1 MELGSRFISIYDF
14 ILLPIY
20 VLIVYFLARRAKEKY
35 IEERPEYK
43 YYIAG
48 LLAKIGGG
56 ILFTLIYVYYYGAGD
71 TTNYFV
77 SAKAISRLF
86 FEEPLVA
93 AKIMLG
99 NNTLETWIH
108 FNADTGHP
116 LSVMFLYKP
125 QAFAVMRLLVP
136 FTMLGMNFIIPSA
149 IVLAYFAYAG
159 IWKFYS
165 LLSRLYPSLYR
176 MLAIGALFI
185 PSVIFWGSGLMKD
198 TFTLTATLWIIVN
211 VFRIF
216 IHKEKILKN
225 FIILI
230 INIHL
235 LLWLK
240 PYILIALIPA
250 IITLIVYTNVQ
261 VKSNLIKFVVSPLLL
276 FLIFFLSYSTYN
288 FFSSG
293 LDQYGDMESMLEKAQ
308 ITQQDLIRA
317 EQYGENFY
325 NIGEFSPTIEG
336 IASKA
341 HIALISGLFRP
352 FIWEA
357 HGFIPFLSA
366 LESLFFIGFTL
377 YVIFKIGLRK
387 FFKFVSSESLLV
399 VSFFIF
405 ALFLAFAVGLT
416 TANFGALVRYRIP
429 LLPFYFCGIL
439 IVYGKWKRWKWFRY
453 R

>member
-14 ILLPIY
+14 ILLPVY
-20 VLIVYFLARRAKEKY
+20 LLIVYSIAKRTKEKN
-35 IEERPEYK
+35 IGEHPEYK
-43 YYIAG
+43 YYMAG
-48 LLAKIGGG
+48 LFAKISGG

-93 AKIMLG
+93 TKIMLG

-136 FTMLGMNFIIPSA
+136 FTMMGLNFIIPSA
-149 IVLAYFAYAG
+149 IILASFAYAG

-165 LLSRLYPSLYR
+165 LLSRLYPSFYK

-185 PSVIFWGSGLMKD
+185 PSVVFWGSGLMKD

-225 FIILI
+225 SIILI

-240 PYILIALIPA
+240 PYILIALIPS
-250 IITLIVYTNVQ
+250 IITLIVYTNIR

-288 FFSSG
+288 FFSAG
-293 LDQYGDMESMLEKAQ
+293 LEQYGDMESMLKKAKV
-308 ITQQDLIRA
+308 TQQDLIRA
-317 EQYGENFY
+317 EQYGVNFY
-325 NIGEFSPTIEG
+325 NIGEFDPTIEG
-336 IASKA
+336 IVSKA

-357 HGFIPFLSA
+357 KGFVPLLSA

-377 YVIFKIGLRK
+377 YVILNIGLRR
-387 FFKFVSSESLLV
+387 FFKFVSSESPLV
-399 VSFFIF
+399 PSFFIF

-439 IVYGKWKRWKWFRY
+439 IVYGKWRRWKKFHT
-453 R
+453 